1 MSMQLMLIIWA
12 ALTACF
18 LALLAYRGTLT
29 RYEEDQLFLSD
40 SNNVEKS
47 EQMEIVRKVN
57 KLQPVL
63 RVLGGAAGLAT
74 AGIIGV
80 YVYSAWQALSH

>member
-1 MSMQLMLIIWA
+1 MSMQVMLIVWA

-40 SNNVEKS
+40 SNTVEQS
-47 EQMEIVRKVN
+47 EQKEILRKVN
-57 KLQPVL
+57 KLGPVVRL
-63 RVLGGAAGLAT
+63 AGGAAGLAT
-74 AGIIGV
+74 AAIMGTYI
-80 YVYSAWQALSH
+80 YSAWQALTH